1 MFPQLAKQP
10 AHLFTDHS
18 LNNQRLVVLRY
29 IVKTEKGKLKV
40 GQFLFIFLFFIL
52 FIFSLVIH
60 KCIDNN
66 NAAFQTAYYSIRTHY
81 CQYRQS
87 EQQFTTQL

>member
-10 AHLFTDHS
+10 ADLFTDHS

-40 GQFLFIFLFFIL
+40 GQFLFIVFWLFTSVLI
-52 FIFSLVIH
+52 
-60 KCIDNN
+60 
-66 NAAFQTAYYSIRTHY
+66 
-81 CQYRQS
+81 
-87 EQQFTTQL
+87 